1 MFYHHSTFAARRH
14 ILVTVTPRGLRVS
27 VREDVVSVQEDRFT
41 LGWQRG
47 MQFMTMIARSIPRG
61 ESAGTIYIFR
71 CRLPLHATPRH
82 AVMDTAPVFK
92 VPSQDSEA

>member
-27 VREDVVSVQEDRFT
+27 VQEDVVSVQEDRFT

-47 MQFMTMIARSIPRG
+47 MQFMTMIARSIPPG
-61 ESAGTIYIFR
+61 MEGK
-71 CRLPLHATPRH
+71 
-82 AVMDTAPVFK
+82 APARFTFFAAAA
-92 VPSQDSEA
+92 SHC

>member
-1 MFYHHSTFAARRH
+1 M
-14 ILVTVTPRGLRVS
+14 
-27 VREDVVSVQEDRFT
+27 QEDRFT

-47 MQFMTMIARSIPRG
+47 MQFMTMIARSIPPG
-61 ESAGTIYIFR
+61 MEGKAPGGTIYIFR
-71 CRLPLHATPRH
+71 RRRRRRLPLLRATPLAH

>member
-1 MFYHHSTFAARRH
+1 M
-14 ILVTVTPRGLRVS
+14 
-27 VREDVVSVQEDRFT
+27 QEDRFT

-47 MQFMTMIARSIPRG
+47 MQFMTMIARSIPGWRG
-61 ESAGTIYIFR
+61 KR
-71 CRLPLHATPRH
+71 RHDLHFSPPPPPTAACHAAH